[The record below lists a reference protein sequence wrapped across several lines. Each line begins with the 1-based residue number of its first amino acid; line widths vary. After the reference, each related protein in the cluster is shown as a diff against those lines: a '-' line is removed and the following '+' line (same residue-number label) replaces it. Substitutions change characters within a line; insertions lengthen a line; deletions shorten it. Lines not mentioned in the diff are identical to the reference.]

1 MDKRMNISGFLA
13 REFFVNAGIFTPGV
27 AVALFNE
34 PAVTPG
40 SFDLLSLILKT
51 SLPLMISG
59 FFALG
64 RLWIKRRGERR
75 VQHAVIAAQ
84 KYNVVA
90 TDNNEFR
97 QTMERLLTEAM
108 GRVDAKDDMI
118 VQQAEIIGRYAA
130 RISDLEDE
138 LKRKKPNRWA

>member
-1 MDKRMNISGFLA
+1 MDRRMNITGFLA

-27 AVALFNE
+27 AVALVNE

-40 SFDLLSLILKT
+40 TFDLVSLILKT

-59 FFALG
+59 AFALV
-64 RLWIKRRGERR
+64 RLFIKRRGERK

-84 KYNVVA
+84 KFNVVA
-90 TDNNEFR
+90 TDNDEFR
-97 QTMERLLTEAM
+97 KAMLKIVEDAM
-108 GRVDAKDDMI
+108 GRVDDKDK
-118 VQQAEIIGRYAA
+118 VLVSQAELIGRYAA

-138 LKRKKPNRWA
+138 LKQKKPSRWQ